1 MIGDIMHIIIIED
14 DLKIRRELDTMLVS
28 NGYKVS
34 VINDF
39 INIKDKLK
47 EITWDLILLDIN
59 LPNIDGFSLAKMIRS
74 ISDIPIIFVTSRSSD
89 EDELK
94 SIITGGNDFI
104 TKPYNKLIL
113 LEKIKRAL
121 NKNKSNKELFL
132 YKGVTLDV
140 FNSTLKYNDLEME
153 LTRNEF
159 RILYYFFLNKDK
171 VLSKEELIEHLW
183 NDKYYL
189 DESILLVNINRL
201 RKKIA
206 SIGLNDFIKTVRGK
220 GYRL

>member
-1 MIGDIMHIIIIED
+1 MDILIIED
-14 DLKIRRELDTMLVS
+14 DLKIRRELDTLLVS
-28 NGYKVS
+28 NGYTVEAITNFS
-34 VINDF
+34 
-39 INIKDKLK
+39 NILDELK
-47 EITWDLILLDIN
+47 NYKYDLILLDIN
-59 LPNIDGFSLAKMIRS
+59 LPGLDGFEIAKNVRKES
-74 ISDIPIIFVTSRSSD
+74 NVPIIFVTSRSSD

-121 NKNKSNKELFL
+121 NKKDSKEIMEVKEVVLDPYKSEVS
-132 YKGVTLDV
+132 YKGEVI
-140 FNSTLKYNDLEME
+140 E

-159 RILYYFFLNKDK
+159 RIIYYFFLNKDK
-171 VLSKEELIEHLW
+171 VLSKEELIEYLW

-201 RKKIA
+201 RKKLET
-206 SIGLNDFIKTVRGK
+206 IGVKYFIKTVRGK
-220 GYRL
+220 GYSL

>member
-1 MIGDIMHIIIIED
+1 MDILIIED
-14 DLKIRRELDTMLVS
+14 DLKIRRELDTLLES
-28 NGYKVS
+28 NGYNVE
-34 VINDF
+34 VITNF
-39 INIKDKLK
+39 SNILDELK
-47 EITWDLILLDIN
+47 NYKYDLILLDIN
-59 LPNIDGFSLAKMIRS
+59 LPGLDGFEIAKNVRKES
-74 ISDIPIIFVTSRSSD
+74 NVPIIFVTSRSSD

-121 NKNKSNKELFL
+121 NKKDSKEIMEV
-132 YKGVTLDV
+132 KGVVLDPYKSEV
-140 FNSTLKYNDLEME
+140 SYKERKIE

-159 RILYYFFLNKDK
+159 RILYYFFLNKNK

-189 DESILLVNINRL
+189 DETILLVNINRL
-201 RKKIA
+201 RKKLET
-206 SIGLNDFIKTVRGK
+206 IGVKDFIKTVRGK
-220 GYRL
+220 GYSL

>member
-1 MIGDIMHIIIIED
+1 MDILIIED
-14 DLKIRRELDTMLVS
+14 DLKIRRELDTLLVS
-28 NGYKVS
+28 NGFQVLAITDFENIIDELRNYKY
-34 VINDF
+34 
-39 INIKDKLK
+39 
-47 EITWDLILLDIN
+47 DLILLDIN
-59 LPNIDGFSLAKMIRS
+59 LPGVDGFEIAS
-74 ISDIPIIFVTSRSSD
+74 IVRKESNVPIIFVTSRSSD

-121 NKNKSNKELFL
+121 NKRDNKEILEVNGVIL
-132 YKGVTLDV
+132 DPYKSVI
-140 FNSTLKYNDLEME
+140 SYNNEKIE

-159 RILYYFFLNKDK
+159 RIIYYFFINKDK

-201 RKKIA
+201 RKKLEV
-206 SIGLNDFIKTVRGK
+206 IGVKDFIKTVRGK
-220 GYRL
+220 GYSL

>member
-1 MIGDIMHIIIIED
+1 MNILIIED
-14 DLKIRRELDTMLVS
+14 DLKIRRELDTLLVS
-28 NGYKVS
+28 NGYQVLA
-34 VINDF
+34 ITDF
-39 INIKDKLK
+39 ENILDELRNYKY
-47 EITWDLILLDIN
+47 DLILLDIN
-59 LPNIDGFSLAKMIRS
+59 LPGVDGFEIAS
-74 ISDIPIIFVTSRSSD
+74 IVRKESNVPIIFVTSRSSD

-121 NKNKSNKELFL
+121 NKRDNKEILEVNEVIL
-132 YKGVTLDV
+132 DPYKSVI
-140 FNSTLKYNDLEME
+140 SYNNEKIE

-159 RILYYFFLNKDK
+159 RIIYYFFINKDK

-201 RKKIA
+201 RKKLEV
-206 SIGLNDFIKTVRGK
+206 IGVKDFIKTVRGK
-220 GYRL
+220 GYSL

>member
-1 MIGDIMHIIIIED
+1 MDILIIED
-14 DLKIRRELDTMLVS
+14 DLKIRRELDTLLVS
-28 NGYKVS
+28 NGYNVEAITNFS
-34 VINDF
+34 
-39 INIKDKLK
+39 NILDELK
-47 EITWDLILLDIN
+47 NYKYDLILLDIN
-59 LPNIDGFSLAKMIRS
+59 LPGLDGFEIAKNIRKES
-74 ISDIPIIFVTSRSSD
+74 NVPIIFVTSRSSD

-121 NKNKSNKELFL
+121 NKRDNKEILEVNEVIL
-132 YKGVTLDV
+132 DPYKSVI
-140 FNSTLKYNDLEME
+140 SYNNEKIE

-159 RILYYFFLNKDK
+159 RIIYYFFINKDK

-201 RKKIA
+201 RKKLEI
-206 SIGLNDFIKTVRGK
+206 IGVKDFIKTVRGK
-220 GYRL
+220 GYSL

>member
-1 MIGDIMHIIIIED
+1 MNILIIED
-14 DLKIRRELDTMLVS
+14 DLKIRRELDTLLVS
-28 NGYKVS
+28 NGFQVLAITDFENILDELRNYKY
-34 VINDF
+34 
-39 INIKDKLK
+39 
-47 EITWDLILLDIN
+47 DLILLDIN
-59 LPNIDGFSLAKMIRS
+59 LPGVDGFEIAS
-74 ISDIPIIFVTSRSSD
+74 IVRKESNVPIIFVTSRSSD

-121 NKNKSNKELFL
+121 NKRDNKEILEVNEVIL
-132 YKGVTLDV
+132 DPYKSVI
-140 FNSTLKYNDLEME
+140 SYNNEKIE

-159 RILYYFFLNKDK
+159 RIIYYFFINKNK

-201 RKKIA
+201 RKKLEI
-206 SIGLNDFIKTVRGK
+206 IGVKDFIKTVRGK
-220 GYRL
+220 GYSL

>member
-1 MIGDIMHIIIIED
+1 MHILIIED
-14 DLKIRRELDTMLVS
+14 DLKIRRELDTLLVS
-28 NGYKVS
+28 NGYNVLAITNFS
-34 VINDF
+34 
-39 INIKDKLK
+39 NILDELK
-47 EITWDLILLDIN
+47 NYKYDLILLDIN
-59 LPNIDGFSLAKMIRS
+59 LPGLDGFEIAKNVRKES
-74 ISDIPIIFVTSRSSD
+74 NVPIIFVTSRSSD

-121 NKNKSNKELFL
+121 NKNDSKEIMEVKGVVLDPYKSEVS
-132 YKGVTLDV
+132 YKGEVI
-140 FNSTLKYNDLEME
+140 E

-159 RILYYFFLNKDK
+159 RIIYYFFLNKDK

-189 DESILLVNINRL
+189 DETILLVNINRL
-201 RKKIA
+201 RKKLEA
-206 SIGLNDFIKTVRGK
+206 IGVKDFIKTVRGK
-220 GYRL
+220 GYSL

>member
-1 MIGDIMHIIIIED
+1 MDILIIED
-14 DLKIRRELDTMLVS
+14 DLKIRRELDTLLVS
-28 NGYKVS
+28 NGYNVEAITNFS
-34 VINDF
+34 
-39 INIKDKLK
+39 NILDELK
-47 EITWDLILLDIN
+47 NYKYDLILLDIS
-59 LPNIDGFSLAKMIRS
+59 LPGLDGFEIAKNIRKES
-74 ISDIPIIFVTSRSSD
+74 NVPIIFVTSRSSD

-121 NKNKSNKELFL
+121 NKRDNKEILEVNEVIL
-132 YKGVTLDV
+132 DPYKSVI
-140 FNSTLKYNDLEME
+140 SYNNEKIE

-159 RILYYFFLNKDK
+159 RIIYYFFINKNK

-201 RKKIA
+201 RKKLEI
-206 SIGLNDFIKTVRGK
+206 IGVKDFIKTVRGK
-220 GYRL
+220 GYSL

>member
-1 MIGDIMHIIIIED
+1 MNILIIED
-14 DLKIRRELDTMLVS
+14 DLKIRRELDTLLVS
-28 NGYKVS
+28 NGFQVLAITDFENIIDELRNYKY
-34 VINDF
+34 
-39 INIKDKLK
+39 
-47 EITWDLILLDIN
+47 DLILLDIN
-59 LPNIDGFSLAKMIRS
+59 LPGVDGFEIAS
-74 ISDIPIIFVTSRSSD
+74 IVRKESNVPIIFVTSRSSD

-121 NKNKSNKELFL
+121 NKRDNKEILEVNEVIL
-132 YKGVTLDV
+132 DSYKSAISYKG
-140 FNSTLKYNDLEME
+140 EEIE

-159 RILYYFFLNKDK
+159 RIIYYFFINKDK

-201 RKKIA
+201 RKKLEV
-206 SIGLNDFIKTVRGK
+206 IGVKDFIKTVRGK
-220 GYRL
+220 GYSL

>member
-1 MIGDIMHIIIIED
+1 MDILIIED
-14 DLKIRRELDTMLVS
+14 DLKIRRELDTLLVS
-28 NGYKVS
+28 NGYNVEAITNFS
-34 VINDF
+34 
-39 INIKDKLK
+39 NILDELK
-47 EITWDLILLDIN
+47 NYKYDLILLDIN
-59 LPNIDGFSLAKMIRS
+59 LPGLDGFEIAKNIRKES
-74 ISDIPIIFVTSRSSD
+74 NVPIIFVTSRSSD

-121 NKNKSNKELFL
+121 NKRDNKEILEVNEVIL
-132 YKGVTLDV
+132 DPYKSVI
-140 FNSTLKYNDLEME
+140 SYNNEKIE

-159 RILYYFFLNKDK
+159 RLIYYFFINKNK

-201 RKKIA
+201 RKKLEI
-206 SIGLNDFIKTVRGK
+206 IGVKDFIKTVRGK
-220 GYRL
+220 GYSL

>member
-1 MIGDIMHIIIIED
+1 MNILIIED
-14 DLKIRRELDTMLVS
+14 DLKIRRELDTLLVS
-28 NGYKVS
+28 NGYNVE
-34 VINDF
+34 VITNF
-39 INIKDKLK
+39 SNILDELRNYKY
-47 EITWDLILLDIN
+47 DLILLDIN
-59 LPNIDGFSLAKMIRS
+59 LPGVDGFEIAS
-74 ISDIPIIFVTSRSSD
+74 IVRKESNVPIIFVTSRSSD

-121 NKNKSNKELFL
+121 NKKDSKEIMEVKEVVLDPYKSEVS
-132 YKGVTLDV
+132 YKGEVI
-140 FNSTLKYNDLEME
+140 E

-201 RKKIA
+201 RKKLEV
-206 SIGLNDFIKTVRGK
+206 IGVKDFIKTVRGK
-220 GYRL
+220 GYSL

>member
-1 MIGDIMHIIIIED
+1 MNILIIED
-14 DLKIRRELDTMLVS
+14 DLKIRRELDTLLVS
-28 NGYKVS
+28 NGYQVLA
-34 VINDF
+34 ITDF
-39 INIKDKLK
+39 ENIIDELK
-47 EITWDLILLDIN
+47 NYKYDLILLDIN
-59 LPNIDGFSLAKMIRS
+59 LPGVDGFEIAS
-74 ISDIPIIFVTSRSSD
+74 IVRKESNVPIIFVTSRSSD

-121 NKNKSNKELFL
+121 NKKDSKEIMEVKEVVLDPYKSEVS
-132 YKGVTLDV
+132 YKGEVI
-140 FNSTLKYNDLEME
+140 E

-159 RILYYFFLNKDK
+159 RIIYYFFLNKDK
-171 VLSKEELIEHLW
+171 VLSKEELIEYLW

-201 RKKIA
+201 RKKLEV
-206 SIGLNDFIKTVRGK
+206 IGVKDFIKTVRGK
-220 GYRL
+220 GYSL

>member
-1 MIGDIMHIIIIED
+1 MDILIIED
-14 DLKIRRELDTMLVS
+14 DLKIRRELDTLLVS
-28 NGYKVS
+28 NGYNVEAITNFS
-34 VINDF
+34 
-39 INIKDKLK
+39 NILDELK
-47 EITWDLILLDIN
+47 NYKYDLILLDIN
-59 LPNIDGFSLAKMIRS
+59 LPGLDGFEIAKNVRKES
-74 ISDIPIIFVTSRSSD
+74 NVPIIFVTSRSSD

-121 NKNKSNKELFL
+121 NKKDSKEIMEGKEVVLDPYKSEVS
-132 YKGVTLDV
+132 YKGEVI
-140 FNSTLKYNDLEME
+140 E

-159 RILYYFFLNKDK
+159 RIIYYFFLNKDK
-171 VLSKEELIEHLW
+171 VLSKEELIEYLW

-201 RKKIA
+201 RKKLET
-206 SIGLNDFIKTVRGK
+206 IGVKYFIKTVRGK
-220 GYRL
+220 GYSL

>member
-1 MIGDIMHIIIIED
+1 MDILIIED
-14 DLKIRRELDTMLVS
+14 DLKIRRELDTLLVS
-28 NGYKVS
+28 NGYNVEAITNFS
-34 VINDF
+34 
-39 INIKDKLK
+39 NILDELK
-47 EITWDLILLDIN
+47 NYKYDLILLDIN
-59 LPNIDGFSLAKMIRS
+59 LPGLDGFEIAKNVRKES
-74 ISDIPIIFVTSRSSD
+74 NVPIIFVTSRSSD

-121 NKNKSNKELFL
+121 NKKDSKEIMEVKEVVLDPYKSEVS
-132 YKGVTLDV
+132 YKGEVI
-140 FNSTLKYNDLEME
+140 E

-159 RILYYFFLNKDK
+159 RIIYYFFLNKDK
-171 VLSKEELIEHLW
+171 VLSKEELIEYLW

-201 RKKIA
+201 RKKLET
-206 SIGLNDFIKTVRGK
+206 IGVKYFIKTVRGK
-220 GYRL
+220 GYSL

>member
-1 MIGDIMHIIIIED
+1 MNILIIED
-14 DLKIRRELDTMLVS
+14 DLKIRRELDTLLVS
-28 NGYKVS
+28 NGFQVLAITDFENILDELRNYKY
-34 VINDF
+34 
-39 INIKDKLK
+39 
-47 EITWDLILLDIN
+47 DLILLDIN
-59 LPNIDGFSLAKMIRS
+59 LPGVDGFEIAS
-74 ISDIPIIFVTSRSSD
+74 IVRKESNVPIIFVTSRSSD

-121 NKNKSNKELFL
+121 NKRDNKEILEVNEVIL
-132 YKGVTLDV
+132 DPYKSVI
-140 FNSTLKYNDLEME
+140 SYNNEKIE

-159 RILYYFFLNKDK
+159 RIIYYFFINKDK

-201 RKKIA
+201 RKKLEV
-206 SIGLNDFIKTVRGK
+206 IGVKDFIKTVRGK
-220 GYRL
+220 GYSL

>member
-1 MIGDIMHIIIIED
+1 MHILIIED

-28 NGYKVS
+28 NSYKVS

-121 NKNKSNKELFL
+121 NKNKGNKELFL

-140 FNSTLKYNDLEME
+140 FNSTLKYNGLEME

>member
-1 MIGDIMHIIIIED
+1 MDILIIED
-14 DLKIRRELDTMLVS
+14 DLKIRRELDTLLVS
-28 NGYKVS
+28 NGYNVEAITNFS
-34 VINDF
+34 
-39 INIKDKLK
+39 NILDELK
-47 EITWDLILLDIN
+47 NYKYDLILLDIN
-59 LPNIDGFSLAKMIRS
+59 LPGLDGFEIAKNIRKES
-74 ISDIPIIFVTSRSSD
+74 NVPIIFVTSRSSD

-121 NKNKSNKELFL
+121 NKRDNKEILEVNEVIL
-132 YKGVTLDV
+132 DPYKSVI
-140 FNSTLKYNDLEME
+140 SYNNEKIE

-159 RILYYFFLNKDK
+159 RIIYYFFINKDK

-201 RKKIA
+201 RKKLEV
-206 SIGLNDFIKTVRGK
+206 IGVKDFIKTVRGK
-220 GYRL
+220 GYSL

>member
-1 MIGDIMHIIIIED
+1 MDILIIED
-14 DLKIRRELDTMLVS
+14 DLKIRRELDTLLVS
-28 NGYKVS
+28 NGYNVEAITNFS
-34 VINDF
+34 
-39 INIKDKLK
+39 NILDELK
-47 EITWDLILLDIN
+47 NYKYDLILLDIN
-59 LPNIDGFSLAKMIRS
+59 LPGLDGFEIAKNIRKES
-74 ISDIPIIFVTSRSSD
+74 NVPIIFVTSRSSD

-121 NKNKSNKELFL
+121 NKRDNKEILEVNGVIL
-132 YKGVTLDV
+132 DPYKSVI
-140 FNSTLKYNDLEME
+140 SYNNEKIE

-159 RILYYFFLNKDK
+159 RIIYYFFINKNK

-201 RKKIA
+201 RKKLEV
-206 SIGLNDFIKTVRGK
+206 IGVKDFIKTVRGK
-220 GYRL
+220 GYSL

>member
-1 MIGDIMHIIIIED
+1 MNILIIED
-14 DLKIRRELDTMLVS
+14 DLKIRRELDTLLVS
-28 NGYKVS
+28 NGYQVLA
-34 VINDF
+34 ITDF
-39 INIKDKLK
+39 ENILDELRNYKY
-47 EITWDLILLDIN
+47 DLILLDIN
-59 LPNIDGFSLAKMIRS
+59 LPGVDGFEIAS
-74 ISDIPIIFVTSRSSD
+74 IVRKESNVPIIFVTSRSSD

-121 NKNKSNKELFL
+121 NKRDNKEILEVNEVIL
-132 YKGVTLDV
+132 DPYKSAISYKG
-140 FNSTLKYNDLEME
+140 EEIE

-159 RILYYFFLNKDK
+159 RIIYYFFINKDK

-201 RKKIA
+201 RKKLEV
-206 SIGLNDFIKTVRGK
+206 IGVKDFIKTVRGK
-220 GYRL
+220 GYSL

>member
-1 MIGDIMHIIIIED
+1 MNGGYMNILIVED
-14 DLKIRRELDTMLVS
+14 DLKIRRELDTLLVS
-28 NGYKVS
+28 NGYNVEA
-34 VINDF
+34 ITNFD
-39 INIKDKLK
+39 NILDELK
-47 EITWDLILLDIN
+47 NYKYDLILLDIN
-59 LPNIDGFSLAKMIRS
+59 LPGLDGFEIAKNVRKKS
-74 ISDIPIIFVTSRSSD
+74 NVPIIFVTSRSSD

-121 NKNKSNKELFL
+121 NKNDNKEIMEVKEVVLDPYKSEVS
-132 YKGVTLDV
+132 YKG
-140 FNSTLKYNDLEME
+140 KAIE

-159 RILYYFFLNKDK
+159 KIIYYFFLNKDK

-189 DESILLVNINRL
+189 DETILLVNINRL
-201 RKKIA
+201 RKKLEA
-206 SIGLNDFIKTVRGK
+206 IGVKDFIKTVRGK
-220 GYRL
+220 GYSL

>member
-1 MIGDIMHIIIIED
+1 MNILIIED
-14 DLKIRRELDTMLVS
+14 DLKIRRELDTLLVS
-28 NGYKVS
+28 NGFQVLAITDFENIIDELRNYKY
-34 VINDF
+34 
-39 INIKDKLK
+39 
-47 EITWDLILLDIN
+47 DLILLDIN
-59 LPNIDGFSLAKMIRS
+59 LPGVDGFEIAS
-74 ISDIPIIFVTSRSSD
+74 IVRKESNVPIIFVTSRSSD

-121 NKNKSNKELFL
+121 NKKDSKEIMEVKEVVLDPYKSEVS
-132 YKGVTLDV
+132 YKGEVI
-140 FNSTLKYNDLEME
+140 E

-159 RILYYFFLNKDK
+159 RIIYYFFLNKDK
-171 VLSKEELIEHLW
+171 VLSKEELIEYLW

-201 RKKIA
+201 RKKLET
-206 SIGLNDFIKTVRGK
+206 IGVKYFIKTVRGK
-220 GYRL
+220 GYSL

>member
-1 MIGDIMHIIIIED
+1 MDILIIED
-14 DLKIRRELDTMLVS
+14 DLKIRRELDTLLVS
-28 NGYKVS
+28 NGYNVEAITNFS
-34 VINDF
+34 
-39 INIKDKLK
+39 NILDELK
-47 EITWDLILLDIN
+47 NYKYDLILLDIN
-59 LPNIDGFSLAKMIRS
+59 LPGLDGFEIAKNIRKES
-74 ISDIPIIFVTSRSSD
+74 NVPIIFVTSRSSD

-121 NKNKSNKELFL
+121 NKRDNKEILEVNEVIL
-132 YKGVTLDV
+132 DPYK
-140 FNSTLKYNDLEME
+140 SAISYNNEKIE

-159 RILYYFFLNKDK
+159 RIIYYFFINKNK

-201 RKKIA
+201 RKKLEI
-206 SIGLNDFIKTVRGK
+206 IGVKDFIKTVRGK
-220 GYRL
+220 GYSL

>member
-1 MIGDIMHIIIIED
+1 MHILIIED

-59 LPNIDGFSLAKMIRS
+59 LPDIDGFSLAKMIRS